1 MNISQPVDTK
11 DILNKADKET
21 YDKARELI
29 AEIKCGPLVSMY
41 EKQDSRFQNQ
51 VNTYRKTKRKTA
63 EDKRTEFIKILDYLH
78 DNITNHSGI
87 KSIDSKQKQEKGFQD
102 SLKVGQRV
110 VTTSGL
116 HGRIAQVQED
126 GIVIETLSG
135 KLKFEKAAISREFT
149 QQRFPDSADDK
160 K

>member
-1 MNISQPVDTK
+1 MLTVFLQAPAGDSSMTMMLMMV
-11 DILNKADKET
+11 AM
-21 YDKARELI
+21 I
-29 AEIKCGPLVSMY
+29 AGFYFLMIRPQM
-41 EKQDSRFQNQ
+41 R
-51 VNTYRKTKRKTA
+51 
-63 EDKRTEFIKILDYLH
+63 
-78 DNITNHSGI
+78 
-87 KSIDSKQKQEKGFQD
+87 KQKQERGFQD

-135 KLKFEKAAISREFT
+135 KLKFEKAAISREFNQT
-149 QQRFPDSADDK
+149 RFPDSAEEK